1 MILHFFR
8 NLSDFVISDTYL
20 SINITYLDNF
30 KNKMR
35 RIFHVFVD
43 V

>member
-1 MILHFFR
+1 MILRFFR

-35 RIFHVFVD
+35 RIFHVFV
-43 V
+43 VV

>member
-35 RIFHVFVD
+35 RIFRVFV
-43 V
+43 VV

>member
-1 MILHFFR
+1 MILRFFR

-35 RIFHVFVD
+35 CIFRVFVI

>member
-1 MILHFFR
+1 MILRFFR
-8 NLSDFVISDTYL
+8 NLSDFVISDIYL

-35 RIFHVFVD
+35 RIFRVFV
-43 V
+43 VV